1 VVKSSCAKNVLL
13 SKHLS
18 YYPILKAPGC
28 QGWTTL
34 CNFPPNNWETSD
46 ASEKFVNVTW
56 LCDNGWKTENIG
68 VLASGEVL
76 TVSIQDIAG
85 LITEG
90 ALPLLSLTVSKL
102 PAYSGSLPRIDA
114 ARTTLPAWRAT
125 LGLSTTHA
133 STSYQ
138 GEIDPFPTQGS
149 FLTFGPFIQFG
160 EGMENYLILL
170 NIENSPIARTSQVEI
185 YDAKKTALKG
195 TFEVRN
201 NRATIIAL
209 DSLGFSPTDLP
220 LIICQGMSAI
230 PLYFS
235 KTSDGSFL
243 SLEHTHPPASY
254 VIHGKRWEAQK
265 ILKNIWFSKV
275 MQS

>member
-1 VVKSSCAKNVLL
+1 M
-13 SKHLS
+13 S

-34 CNFPPNNWETSD
+34 CNFPPNNWETRDSS
-46 ASEKFVNVTW
+46 AKFVNVTW
-56 LCDNGWKTENIG
+56 LCETAWKTENIG
-68 VLASGEVL
+68 VLASGEVR

-85 LITEG
+85 LIPEG
-90 ALPLLSLTVSKL
+90 VFPLLSLTASKL
-102 PAYSGSLPRIDA
+102 PPYSGTLPRTDA
-114 ARTTLPAWRAT
+114 ARTTVPAWRAT

-138 GEIDPFPTQGS
+138 GEIDPFPAQGS
-149 FLTFGPFIQFG
+149 LLTFGPFIQFG
-160 EGMENYLILL
+160 EEVENYLILM
-170 NIENSPIARTSQVEI
+170 NIENSPVARTSQVGI
-185 YDAKKTALKG
+185 YDSEKTVSKS

-201 NRATIIAL
+201 NDATIIAL
-209 DSLGFSPTDLP
+209 DSLGFGPTDLP
-220 LIICQGMSAI
+220 LIVCRGMSAI

-235 KTSDGSFL
+235 RTSDGQFL

-254 VIHGKRWEAQK
+254 VIHGKRWEAQR
-265 ILKNIWFSKV
+265 ILKNVWFSKA

>member
-1 VVKSSCAKNVLL
+1 M
-13 SKHLS
+13 S
-18 YYPILKAPGC
+18 YYPILKAPGS

-46 ASEKFVNVTW
+46 SSGKFVNVTW
-56 LCDNGWKTENIG
+56 LCENGWKTENIG
-68 VLASGEVL
+68 VLASGEVR

-85 LITEG
+85 LIPEG
-90 ALPLLSLTVSKL
+90 VLPLLSLTVAKL
-102 PAYSGSLPRIDA
+102 PVYSDSLPRTDV
-114 ARTTLPAWRAT
+114 ARTTMPAWRAT
-125 LGLSTTHA
+125 LGLSTAYA

-138 GEIDPFPTQGS
+138 GEIDPFPAPGS
-149 FLTFGPFIQFG
+149 LLTFGPFIQFG
-160 EGMENYLILL
+160 EEIENYLILM

-185 YDAKKTALKG
+185 YDSEKTALKG

-201 NRATIIAL
+201 NDATIIAL
-209 DSLGFSPTDLP
+209 GSLGFSPTDLP
-220 LIICQGMSAI
+220 LIICRGMSAI

-265 ILKNIWFSKV
+265 ILKNIWFSKA